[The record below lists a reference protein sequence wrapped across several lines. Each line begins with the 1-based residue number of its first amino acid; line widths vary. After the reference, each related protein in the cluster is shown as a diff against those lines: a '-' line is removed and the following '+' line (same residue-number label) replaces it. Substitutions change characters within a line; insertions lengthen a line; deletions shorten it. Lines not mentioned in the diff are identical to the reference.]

1 MTTAA
6 RCIGA
11 LTVHRQTATT
21 RGNGAANTDDSGC
34 HRHGWGVNGGVLWNR
49 QTLAGLTVMPERNPT
64 ILPQQEDEGLACT
77 TMYTL

>member
-6 RCIGA
+6 RCVGA
-11 LTVHRQTATT
+11 LTAHRQTATN
-21 RGNGAANTDDSGC
+21 RGNGAAYTDDTGGM
-34 HRHGWGVNGGVLWNR
+34 GWVLWNR